1 MTAHDGMIKTVT
13 ESFERGYHS
22 TEYGELCGWINKFA
36 AEGGTKMMDLSHAI
50 LGCLLD
56 IVLEKLQST
65 AGPEVSVVDTAEL
78 FCDIEERLLL
88 LGTAHRRMAEAEQ
101 RKMN

>member
-22 TEYGELCGWINKFA
+22 AEYGELCEWINKFA

-65 AGPEVSVVDTAEL
+65 AGSGASVIDTAAL
-78 FCDIEERLLL
+78 FVDIEEQLLH
-88 LGTAHRRMAEAEQ
+88 LGSVHRRLAEAEQ